1 MKKIFR
7 LYKKY
12 EEIINYVIIGGLTTF
27 VSLATYYICVLL
39 FLNPSNPFE
48 LQVANVISWICA
60 VTFAYFTNKKFVFKD
75 NSKGIA
81 SAIKFFAS
89 RVSTLLIDMISMY
102 TLVTLIRI
110 NDKISKIIVQFIVLI
125 LNYVFSKFIVF
136 KGEK

>member
-1 MKKIFR
+1 MKEIIKF
-7 LYKKY
+7 YKKY
-12 EEIINYVIIGGLTTF
+12 QEIINYIIVGGFTTV
-27 VSLATYYICVLL
+27 VSLVTYYACVFT
-39 FLNPSNPFE
+39 FLNPKNALE
-48 LQVANVISWICA
+48 LQMANIISWVCA

-81 SAIKFFAS
+81 SVIKFFAS

-102 TLVTLIRI
+102 TLVTLIGI
-110 NDKISKIIVQFIVLI
+110 DDKISKIIVQFIVLV